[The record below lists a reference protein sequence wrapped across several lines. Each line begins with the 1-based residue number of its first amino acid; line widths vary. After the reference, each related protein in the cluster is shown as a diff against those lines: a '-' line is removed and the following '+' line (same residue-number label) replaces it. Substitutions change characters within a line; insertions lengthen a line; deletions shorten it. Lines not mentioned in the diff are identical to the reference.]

1 MTGTLGD
8 ARTERKSLK
17 IPQQS
22 NAMVKILDIPD
33 SDQKHMRYMPQHMGE
48 TPRQRGSR
56 PHAPEIVKVFANTA
70 AKPRA
75 GPPAACRPAA
85 ARRHSEPMKA

>member
-1 MTGTLGD
+1 MTGTPGD

-22 NAMVKILDIPD
+22 KAMVEILDIHD
-33 SDQKHMRYMPQHMGE
+33 LDQKHMRYIPQHMGE
-48 TPRQRGSR
+48 MPRQRGAR
-56 PHAPEIVKVFANTA
+56 PHAPEIVKVFASTA

-75 GPPAACRPAA
+75 GRPAACRPAA